1 MNTARS
7 TLIWMLALC
16 ATPLHAA
23 EISYNRDIR
32 PILSDNCFACH
43 GPDKH
48 ARKADRRLDT
58 AEGATALIDGVRAIA
73 PGDLAKSDAVERIQ
87 SSDPDEH
94 MPPPKSDKKLTPA
107 QIALLKDWIAQGA
120 KYEPHWSFIAP
131 RRPLLPEPGIPG
143 ARVRNAIDAFILK
156 RLEKDGLKPSPE
168 AGKTTLIRRVT
179 YDLTG
184 LPPTPSEIDA
194 FLADE
199 TPGAYATV
207 VERLLASPRF
217 GEKMTVHWL
226 DLSRYADTHGY
237 HLDSGREMWRWREW
251 VIEAFNKNLPFDQF
265 ILWQLA
271 GDLLPDATLEQKLA
285 TGFCRNN
292 MINFEGGAIA
302 EEYLANYVFDRVD
315 TFGTAFLGLTV
326 ACARCHDHKF
336 DPLAQKEYYQ
346 LYAYFNAVPEKGLDG
361 SKGNA
366 VPVMDVPSPAQQEKI
381 ASLLPLIADAEREV
395 AALTARADAAQAEW
409 ERTALVPLPRDWTVL
424 APVET
429 KSTSGTTL
437 AVQPDHSI
445 LASGANQG
453 MDHYEI
459 TARTELSGLT
469 GLRVEAL
476 TDPSLPLTG
485 PGRAGNGNFVL
496 TGIDV
501 EAQSVADPAKTR
513 KVRLVGAGADFEQE
527 KFEVE
532 KVIDALAHTGWSIA
546 GNKKGEARTAWFA
559 ADELFGFPGG
569 TDLHIRLDFASPYA
583 GHGIGRARL
592 AVTAD
597 PAASAIGKVPLAVA
611 EVLAIPAGKRDAK
624 QLETVQKHFRETI
637 SPIPKQPV
645 AQLERLRGNLAVVQ
659 REVPNVMVMQQMAN
673 PRETHIL
680 TRGQYNQPGE
690 KVGPGT
696 PASLPPLPADAPPN
710 RLALARWLI
719 APGHPLTARVAV
731 NRFWK
736 NFMGTGIVKTAGDFG
751 AQGEWPSHPELLDW
765 LATEFTSRGW
775 DVKHIARLIVS
786 SAAYRQSARVTPELL
801 ERDPENRLYA
811 RGPRFRLSAE
821 EIRDTAISLS
831 GLLNPRIGGA
841 SVSPYQPEGIWEE
854 LSSRKDSLKWTAQRY
869 TPSHGPDLYR
879 RSMYTF
885 WKRTCPPPQMQTFD
899 APDRETCIVSRE
911 RTNTPLQALVLLN
924 DPTYV
929 EASRLLAERMMTQGG
944 ATPAERIRFAFRLA
958 TARVP
963 TDRETA
969 LLAALFEKQK
979 ARYSADPAAGK
990 ALLAVGEARRKPG
1003 LDSAELAAWTN
1014 VVTTILNLD
1023 ETVTKG

>member
-1 MNTARS
+1 
-7 TLIWMLALC
+7 MLALC

-48 ARKADRRLDT
+48 ARKADRRLDI
-58 AEGATALIDGVRAIA
+58 AEGATALIDGVRAIT

-87 SSDPDEH
+87 SRDPDEQ
-94 MPPPKSDKKLTPA
+94 MPPPKSDKKLTRA
-107 QIALLKDWIAQGA
+107 QIALLKEWIAQGA

-131 RRPLLPEPGIPG
+131 RRPLLPEPGVPG

-184 LPPTPSEIDA
+184 VPPAPAEIDA

-217 GEKMTVHWL
+217 GEKMAVHWL

-302 EEYLANYVFDRVD
+302 EEYLANYVFDRVN

-326 ACARCHDHKF
+326 ACAQCHDHKF
-336 DPLAQKEYYQ
+336 DPFTQKEYYQ
-346 LYAYFNAVPEKGLDG
+346 LYSYFNAVPENGLDG

-366 VPVMDVPSPAQQEKI
+366 VPVMDVPSPSQEAKM
-381 ASLLPLIADAEREV
+381 ASLRPLIADAEKQV

-409 ERTALVPLPRDWTVL
+409 ETTALTPLPRDWTVL
-424 APVET
+424 APT
-429 KSTSGTTL
+429 AARSTSGTTL
-437 AVQPDHSI
+437 TVQPDHSV
-445 LASGANQG
+445 LASGTNQG

-459 TARTELSGLT
+459 TVRTNLAGLT
-469 GLRVEAL
+469 GVRVEAL

-501 EAQSVADPAKTR
+501 EAQSVADPEKTQ
-513 KVRLVGAGADFEQE
+513 KVRLTGAGADYEQA

-532 KVIDALAHTGWSIA
+532 KVIDALAHTGWSVD
-546 GNKKGEARTAWFA
+546 GDKKHEARTAWFA
-559 ADELFGFPGG
+559 AEEAFGFPGG
-569 TDLHIRLDFASPYA
+569 TELHIRLDFASPYP

-597 PAASAIGKVPLAVA
+597 PAANAIGKVPLAVA
-611 EVLAIPAGKRDAK
+611 EVLAIPAEKRDAK
-624 QLETVQKHFRETI
+624 QREAVQKHFRESI

-645 AQLERLRGNLAVVQ
+645 AQLEKLRGTLAVVQ
-659 REVPNVMVMQQMAN
+659 REVPNVMVMQQMAK

-680 TRGQYNQPGE
+680 MRGQYNQPGE
-690 KVGPGT
+690 KVAPGT
-696 PASLPPLPADAPPN
+696 PASLPPLPAGAPPN

-719 APGHPLTARVAV
+719 EPQHPLTARVAV

-736 NFMGTGIVKTAGDFG
+736 EIMGTGIVKTAGDFG

-786 SAAYRQSARVTPELL
+786 SGAYRQSARVTPELL

-841 SVSPYQPEGIWEE
+841 SVSPYQPAGIWEE
-854 LSSRKDSLKWTAQRY
+854 LSSRKDSVKWTAQRY

-929 EASRLLAERMMTQGG
+929 EASRLLAERMMMQGG

-958 TARVP
+958 TARLP
-963 TDRETA
+963 DDRETA

-979 ARYSADPAAGK
+979 ARYNADPAAAK
-990 ALLAVGEARRKPG
+990 ALLAVGEARRKAG

-1014 VVTTILNLD
+1014 VVSTILNLD